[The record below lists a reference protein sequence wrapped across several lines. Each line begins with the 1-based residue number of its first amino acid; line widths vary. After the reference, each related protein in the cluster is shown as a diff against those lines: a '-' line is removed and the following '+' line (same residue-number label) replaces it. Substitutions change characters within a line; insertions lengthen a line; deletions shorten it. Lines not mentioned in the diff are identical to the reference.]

1 MSKDNESLKSLI
13 ERIYDEMFRIIEE
26 TKKFNEVEIQNLR
39 EIAYEDNFKNEK
51 SIAEAIKSGGKPE
64 NEIN

>member
-1 MSKDNESLKSLI
+1 MTEESNIQKSLI

-39 EIAYEDNFKNEK
+39 EIAYEDNFKKEK
-51 SIAEAIKSGGKPE
+51 SIVEAIKSGEKAE
-64 NEIN
+64 K

>member
-1 MSKDNESLKSLI
+1 MTEESNNQKSLI
-13 ERIYDEMFRIIEE
+13 EQIYDEMFRIIEE

-51 SIAEAIKSGGKPE
+51 SITEAIKSGGKPE
-64 NEIN
+64 K

>member
-1 MSKDNESLKSLI
+1 MTKESNNQKSLI

-39 EIAYEDNFKNEK
+39 KIAYEDNFKNEK
-51 SIAEAIKSGGKPE
+51 SIVEAINSSEKAEK
-64 NEIN
+64 

>member
-1 MSKDNESLKSLI
+1 MTEESNVQKSLI

-39 EIAYEDNFKNEK
+39 EKAYKDNFKKEK
-51 SIAEAIKSGGKPE
+51 AIIEAIKSGEKPE
-64 NEIN
+64 

>member
-1 MSKDNESLKSLI
+1 MTEESNNQKSLI

-39 EIAYEDNFKNEK
+39 KIAYEDNFKNEK
-51 SIAEAIKSGGKPE
+51 SIVEAIKSGEKAE
-64 NEIN
+64 K

>member
-1 MSKDNESLKSLI
+1 MTEESSVQKSLI

-39 EIAYEDNFKNEK
+39 KIAYKDNFKKEK
-51 SIAEAIKSGGKPE
+51 AIIEAIKSGEKPE
-64 NEIN
+64 K

>member
-1 MSKDNESLKSLI
+1 MTKDNESPKSLI

-39 EIAYEDNFKNEK
+39 KIAYEDNFKNEK
-51 SIAEAIKSGGKPE
+51 SITEAIKSGGKPE
-64 NEIN
+64 KWN

>member
-1 MSKDNESLKSLI
+1 MTEESNNQKSLI

-39 EIAYEDNFKNEK
+39 EIAYEDNFKKEK
-51 SIAEAIKSGGKPE
+51 SIVEAIKSGEKAE
-64 NEIN
+64 K